1 MNSKLREWVRSLFL
15 IVAGVFVMTI
25 SYNMF
30 LVPAKIAPGGVSGAA
45 TILHYLSS
53 KVLPIGAV
61 SFAMNL
67 PLFLLGW
74 KQEGRAFII
83 KTLISTALLSLF
95 LDTVKL
101 PIPEVEPL
109 LAAIFGG
116 AILGIGL
123 GLVVLGDATTGG
135 TDLAAKMI
143 QRRVPHLTMAW
154 VLFILDM
161 IVVIAA
167 AIAFSPAEGLYAMV
181 TIFISTKLMDFIL
194 EGSKSSRAF
203 NIITKKADV
212 IAKRIMDELERGVTL
227 FKGTGMYTGKDVD
240 MLYCVVSS
248 REIVKVK
255 HIIQSEDPTAFIVV
269 SEVHDVGGEGFT
281 YNKPERSLFKKA
293 RKSS

>member
-1 MNSKLREWVRSLFL
+1 MNSKVREWIQSLFL

-25 SYNMF
+25 SYNIF

-45 TILHYLSS
+45 TIFHYLSG
-53 KVLPIGAV
+53 KVLPIGAL

-74 KQEGRAFII
+74 KQEGRAFIV

-95 LDTVKL
+95 LDTLKL

-143 QRRVPHLTMAW
+143 QRKVPHLTIAW

-212 IAKRIMDELERGVTL
+212 ISERIMNELERGVTL
-227 FKGTGMYTGKDVD
+227 FKGTGMFTGNEVS

-255 HIIQSEDPTAFIVV
+255 HIIQSEDPKAFIVV

-281 YNKPERSLFKKA
+281 YNKPERSLFKK
-293 RKSS
+293 KSKE

>member
-1 MNSKLREWVRSLFL
+1 MNPKIREWINSLFL
-15 IVAGVFVMTI
+15 IVIGVFVMTI

-45 TILHYLSS
+45 TIIHYLSG

-61 SFAMNL
+61 SLAMNI
-67 PLFLLGW
+67 PLFVLGW
-74 KQEGRAFII
+74 KQEGRSFIV
-83 KTLISTALLSLF
+83 KTLISTVLLSLF
-95 LDTVKL
+95 LDTIKL
-101 PIPEVEPL
+101 PMPEVEPL

-143 QRRVPHLTMAW
+143 QRRIPHFTMAW
-154 VLFILDM
+154 VLFTLDM
-161 IVVIAA
+161 VVVIAA

-203 NIITKKADV
+203 NIITKNADV
-212 IAKRIMDELERGVTL
+212 ISTRIMNELERGVTL
-227 FKGTGMYTGKDVD
+227 FKGTGMFTGSEVS

-255 HIIQSEDPTAFIVV
+255 HIVQAEDPTAFIVV

-281 YNKPERSLFKKA
+281 YNKPERSLFKKKQ
-293 RKSS
+293 KSA